1 MLLIYFIDIF
11 EDNHN
16 IVCDFFKTFSK
27 CDEKMLLVAQGNIN
41 LSQSHHK
48 PWKLSLGTT
57 TFKTCVSLT
66 RLRQTVE
73 KLLIWES
80 IGVMPLVI

>member
-1 MLLIYFIDIF
+1 
-11 EDNHN
+11 
-16 IVCDFFKTFSK
+16 
-27 CDEKMLLVAQGNIN
+27 MLLVAQGNIN

-57 TFKTCVSLT
+57 TFKTCLSLT
-66 RLRQTVE
+66 GLRQTVE